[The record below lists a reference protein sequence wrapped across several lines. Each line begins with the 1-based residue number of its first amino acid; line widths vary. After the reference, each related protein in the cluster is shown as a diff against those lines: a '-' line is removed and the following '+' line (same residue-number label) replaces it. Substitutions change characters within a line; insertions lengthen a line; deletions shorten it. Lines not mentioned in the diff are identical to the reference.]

1 MAPVQLSTMLT
12 NEAMRAAKDFTELI
26 SVVADAA
33 MESCQTR
40 SGRMEVNFGGDVLM
54 VWCFTIEM
62 PGLRLIRWSESPAT
76 PYTF

>member
-1 MAPVQLSTMLT
+1 M
-12 NEAMRAAKDFTELI
+12 K
-26 SVVADAA
+26 
-33 MESCQTR
+33 ESCQTR
-40 SGRMEVNFGGDVLM
+40 SGRMEVKFGGDVLM